1 MRSPD
6 TGELQRYDFQSTPY
20 EAREYVET
28 RDNEMDVWV
37 NLARSH
43 GATEVKQIR
52 MVVVPFRCFYNHF
65 LFLNKCILDWM
76 NGLFY
81 PPI

>member
-6 TGELQRYDFQSTPY
+6 TGELQRYDFQSTAY
-20 EAREYVET
+20 EVREYVET

-52 MVVVPFRCFYNHF
+52 MVVVPFRCAYNIIISF
-65 LFLNKCILDWM
+65 LA
-76 NGLFY
+76 
-81 PPI
+81 